1 MYEAFNDVVVKDII
15 VSLNDGLGAI
25 EGKNIDVCAD
35 GESENN
41 IDTDNTPI
49 YPLLGMST
57 GMLFAKQEK
66 S

>member
-1 MYEAFNDVVVKDII
+1 MGRKLVVVKDII

-25 EGKNIDVCAD
+25 EGKNVDVCAD

-41 IDTDNTPI
+41 IEADNTPV
-49 YPLLGMST
+49 YPLLSLSAGMV
-57 GMLFAKQEK
+57 FAKQEK

>member
-1 MYEAFNDVVVKDII
+1 MKDII

-35 GESENN
+35 DESENN
-41 IDTDNTPI
+41 IDADNTPI
-49 YPLLGMST
+49 YPLLGMSAD
-57 GMLFAKQEK
+57 MVFAKQEK